1 MEIKGGKSG
10 YKEGNSEIVEMKIK
24 KGRNI
29 DEKGK
34 IKIKI
39 K

>member
-1 MEIKGGKSG
+1 
-10 YKEGNSEIVEMKIK
+10 MKIK

-39 K
+39 KQKQTKKIRKKGEIKMAGRK